1 MKVSTYVHFY
11 DAKTGLFTGVSI
23 HTNLTSPKAVK
34 TFIAE
39 NTPAG
44 HGAFVGYVDALSQKM
59 DIDTK
64 QLVDYRPPQ
73 PSPRHEWNLIT
84 KRWQRQAALK
94 RSEALARIAEL
105 EKGQH
110 RTVRETLIRACHAVD
125 ALKEALAPESQQ
137 VRDSVD
143 RMYAALSRLEALET
157 ELTQLRS
164 DL

>member
-1 MKVSTYVHFY
+1 MSTYVHFY

-23 HTNLTSPKAVK
+23 HTNLTAPKAVK
-34 TFIAE
+34 HFIAE
-39 NTPAG
+39 NTPPG
-44 HGAFVGYVDALSQKM
+44 HGAFVGYVDTLSQKM
-59 DIDTK
+59 DVNSM

-73 PSPRHEWNLIT
+73 PSPRHEWNPIT
-84 KRWQRQAALK
+84 KRWQRQVALK

-125 ALKEALAPESQQ
+125 AIKDSLAPESEQ
-137 VRDSVD
+137 VRESVD
-143 RMYAALSRLEALET
+143 RMYAALSRLEALEN
-157 ELTQLRS
+157 ELTQLRA